1 MRVNIN
7 FLEKE
12 SVLKVL
18 NFYNSAQSDKF
29 QTNNRSYE
37 EFNWLFLKS
46 FYKPSLYTVVTD
58 SESGEII
65 GTNAGIFIPMLSK
78 NGELILTVKGE
89 DTLLSLD
96 KMIGLGKR
104 DILKELLQTIEEKSK
119 ADGAAFIWGFTP
131 AKAAFL
137 RCGFRIITQIRGSF
151 YVIKP
156 LKFFKTQIR
165 KFPELTVLK
174 RIQLLIFSWYNYF
187 NIILKISSSGEYSL
201 KRISFDEIDEKVLL
215 SFLRE
220 NVYTTYLTK
229 AFLRWRISENPSP
242 LKYGCLEFRD
252 KKDTVVAYFIFSS
265 NSENIFYIEQFLF
278 TRKFPDKRKIHIMR
292 LAFNYCRKLNAVMI
306 RALGFS
312 HNNLNINEMKLLTK
326 SGFYFFNNPEESYL
340 VFKNLS
346 GYDIDPEDIYFSRL
360 NTQGTG

>member
-7 FLEKE
+7 FIEKE
-12 SVLKVL
+12 SVSKVI
-18 NFYNSAQSDKF
+18 NFYNSAQNDKF
-29 QTNNRSYE
+29 QTNNRTYE
-37 EFNWLFLKS
+37 EFNWLFLKGC
-46 FYKPSLYTVVTD
+46 YKPSLYAVVTD

-78 NGELILTVKGE
+78 TGELMLTVKGE

-119 ADGAAFIWGFTP
+119 SDGAAFIWGFTP

-151 YVIKP
+151 YVIRP
-156 LKFFKTQIR
+156 VKFFKIQIR
-165 KFPELTVLK
+165 KFPKLTLFK
-174 RIQLLIFSWYNYF
+174 RIQLLVFSWYNYL
-187 NIILKISSSGEYSL
+187 NITLKFSYSREYSH
-201 KRISFDEIDEKVLL
+201 KSISFDEIDDKVIL
-215 SFLRE
+215 SFLQE
-220 NVYTTYLTK
+220 NVYTTDLTK
-229 AFLRWRISENPSP
+229 AFLKWRILENPSS

-252 KKDTVVAYFIFSS
+252 RKDTVVAYFIYSS
-265 NSENIFYIEQFLF
+265 NSENIFFIEQFLF
-278 TRKFPDKRKIHIMR
+278 KRKFPDKKKIRIMR

-312 HNNLNINEMKLLTK
+312 HNNLNINEMKLLTR
-326 SGFYFFNNPEESYL
+326 SGFYFFNNPEESYV

-346 GYDIDPEDIYFSRL
+346 GYDIDPDDIYFSRL
-360 NTQGTG
+360 NTQGIE

>member
-1 MRVNIN
+1 MQVNIN
-7 FLEKE
+7 FLEEE
-12 SVLKVL
+12 SVLKVI

-37 EFNWLFLKS
+37 EFNWLFLKGC
-46 FYKPSLYTVVTD
+46 YKPSLYVVVTD
-58 SESGEII
+58 SETDEII

-104 DILKELLQTIEEKSK
+104 DILKELLQAVEEKSI
-119 ADGAAFIWGFTP
+119 ADGAVFIWGLTP

-137 RCGFRIITQIRGSF
+137 RCGFRIITQIKGSF

-156 LKFFKTQIR
+156 LEFFKIQIS
-165 KFPELTVLK
+165 KFPQLTFCRK
-174 RIQLLIFSWYNYF
+174 MQLLVFAWYNFF
-187 NIILKISSSGEYSL
+187 NIILKFSCSGEYSY
-201 KRISFDEIDEKVLL
+201 KRISFNEIEEKVLL
-215 SFLRE
+215 SFLQE
-220 NVYTTYLTK
+220 NSYTTYLTK
-229 AFLRWRISENPSP
+229 AFLKWRISENPSP

-265 NSENIFYIEQFLF
+265 NSENIFFVEQFLF
-278 TRKFPDKRKIHIMR
+278 TRKFPDKKKIRIMR

-306 RALGFS
+306 RAIGFS
-312 HNNLNINEMKLLTK
+312 HNNLNINEMKLFTK
-326 SGFYFFNNPEESYL
+326 AGFYFFNNPEESYL

-346 GYDIDPEDIYFSRL
+346 RYDIDPGDIYFSRL
-360 NTQGTG
+360 NTQGIG